1 MATKNY
7 SLDTNPDDDGNA
19 TAANQVLMIAD
30 LDSLVFLANNTNG
43 AVQDILVDTN
53 QLLGRSTS
61 SNLNTKS
68 FTGSTLNN
76 LVSDMNAFYAAFPD
90 VDVLYIQTFVDGLQP
105 GGLLPAGY
113 SSVITYSNV

>member
-1 MATKNY
+1 MATNNY
-7 SLDTNPDDDGNA
+7 SLDTNPGDDGNA
-19 TAANQVLMIAD
+19 TAANQVIMIGD
-30 LDSLVFLANNTNG
+30 LGSLVDLAVNTNG
-43 AVQDILVDTN
+43 AVQDILMDTN
-53 QLLGRSTS
+53 QLLGRSGA

-76 LVSDMNAFYAAFPD
+76 LLSDMNAFYAAFPN

-113 SSVITYSNV
+113 SSVITYSIV